1 VCKKMKV
8 VKQLAAT
15 LKGVKAKVMVLAVLV
30 SAASVVLS
38 SCAKT

>member
-1 VCKKMKV
+1 MKV

-15 LKGVKAKVMVLAVLV
+15 LNGVKAKAMVLALLF